1 MDVLAKNRGL
11 TEEEN
16 EKKEDMSRELENT
29 LLCEEIHWRQKLRAL
44 WLKEGDSNARF
55 FHKMA
60 NSHRKYNRVETL
72 RIDGVLS
79 NDPNEVKE
87 HVVQFY
93 RNLYSEQ
100 SNWRPRMDN
109 LAFSSIDEEEK
120 VWLER
125 EFEEVEVWEVMK
137 DMQGDKALGPD
148 GFTMAFFRSC
158 WAVVKHDIMTFF
170 SEFLRRQQLV
180 KSLNVTFV
188 SLVPKKADAVEMKD
202 FRPISLVGGMYKIL
216 SKVLANRMKTILGK
230 IISNSQNAFI
240 GGRQILDS
248 VLILNE
254 VLDTQLW
261 SSVPGVICK
270 LDLEKSYAH
279 VNWNFLLYLLKRC
292 GLESDGGDG

>member
-1 MDVLAKNRGL
+1 VLVNKLKSLKLDLKKWNVEVFGDIGRKKKKKKKKKQKKKEKKELLEGIQEMDVLAENRGL

-44 WLKEGDSNARF
+44 WLKEGDSNTRF

-158 WAVVKHDIMTFF
+158 WAVVKHDIMTVFF
-170 SEFLRRQQLV
+170 
-180 KSLNVTFV
+180 
-188 SLVPKKADAVEMKD
+188 
-202 FRPISLVGGMYKIL
+202 
-216 SKVLANRMKTILGK
+216 
-230 IISNSQNAFI
+230 
-240 GGRQILDS
+240 
-248 VLILNE
+248 
-254 VLDTQLW
+254 
-261 SSVPGVICK
+261 
-270 LDLEKSYAH
+270 
-279 VNWNFLLYLLKRC
+279 
-292 GLESDGGDG
+292 